1 LKIFITYASAG
12 SGHRRA
18 AEAIYNYLKANY
30 EELDIKIIDVLD
42 YANPLFK
49 NLYCAGYAFII
60 TKIPAFWTVLY
71 WLTYNQWLRPLN
83 KFINH
88 LASRLNAKK
97 FEQLLIAANPDII
110 VATHFLP
117 IGIAGF
123 LKKRHKI
130 NSRLICAV
138 TDFDIHPFWVVPE
151 IEQYV
156 VGLSVTAAQL
166 NSFGISNTKIKIMGI
181 PVGGEFSENIE
192 KEGIYKKLNLE
203 KNKFTVLILT
213 AAFGFGPIEE
223 IVNLLYGQI
232 QILVVCGRNTGLYR
246 RLTAKK
252 YNSVRIFG
260 LVDNIEELMAAAHL
274 VITKPGG
281 LTTAEGL
288 AMELPMIFFRAVY
301 GQETK
306 NAKIL
311 ENYGVGINTKN
322 LIDIREAVLNYKN
335 NPQRLN
341 AVKEKIRKIK
351 KPNATREICAWLT
364 SM

>member
-1 LKIFITYASAG
+1 
-12 SGHRRA
+12 
-18 AEAIYNYLKANY
+18 
-30 EELDIKIIDVLD
+30 
-42 YANPLFK
+42 
-49 NLYCAGYAFII
+49 
-60 TKIPAFWTVLY
+60 
-71 WLTYNQWLRPLN
+71 
-83 KFINH
+83 
-88 LASRLNAKK
+88 
-97 FEQLLIAANPDII
+97 LIAANPDII

-130 NSRLICAV
+130 NSRLICII
-138 TDFDIHPFWVVPE
+138 TDFDVHPLWV
-151 IEQYV
+151 IEKIDQYI
-156 VGLSVTAAQL
+156 VGCPITAAQL
-166 NSFGISNTKIKIMGI
+166 NGFGISNDKIKIMGI
-181 PVGGEFSENIE
+181 PVDGKFSENIE

-223 IVNLLYGQI
+223 IVNLLYRQV

-246 RLTAKK
+246 RLAAKK

-281 LTTAEGL
+281 LTIAESL
-288 AMELPMIFFRAVY
+288 AMERPMIFFRAIY

-306 NAKIL
+306 NAEIL

-335 NPQRLN
+335 SPQRLD